1 MNKYIAIGNLG
12 KDPAVRTTQAGKMVT
27 SFSIGVADGFG
38 EHKTT
43 LWMDVVCWEKL
54 AETAGNFLHKGSK
67 VLVEGKLQ
75 RREFEGK
82 DGQKRQV
89 VEVVA
94 SNLELLTPKSTTS
107 DAPRPESPA
116 NSFGTDV
123 DPDSEIPF

>member
-12 KDPAVRTTQAGKMVT
+12 KDPIVRTTQAGKMVT
-27 SFSIGVADGFG
+27 SFSIGIADGYG

-54 AETAGNFLHKGSK
+54 AETAGNFLRKGSK
-67 VLVEGKLQ
+67 VLIEGKLQ

-94 SNLELLTPKSTTS
+94 SNMEFLTPKATPGHADTASQFGQ
-107 DAPRPESPA
+107 DVSP
-116 NSFGTDV
+116 D
-123 DPDSEIPF
+123 DEIPF